1 MNSVTRT
8 MQILERLAAHRKI
21 NLERLSEETRIP
33 KPTLLR
39 FLGTLVD
46 LGYVSRDTNDQY
58 SVTLRMFSVGSK
70 GLSHMDLEQDAR
82 PHAEALRSRL
92 RETVHMGVQD
102 DDLAMYIL
110 KIESE
115 YTIRMYSRVGK
126 RIPLYCTAIGKALLA
141 DMEEARQLQLLGQL
155 ELIPYT
161 PNTIIDRDQLKS
173 ELHQIA
179 LQGFSEDREEHEEG
193 VRCIAAPIRDY
204 THRVVAGLSVSW
216 PLFRF
221 EVARRDEYIHAITEC
236 AQTISSLLGYSITV
250 GLDQNHRP
258 S

>member
-1 MNSVTRT
+1 MTRT
-8 MQILERLAAHRKI
+8 LQILERLAAHRKI
-21 NLERLSEETRIP
+21 NLERLSEEAQIP

-39 FLGTLVD
+39 FLATLVD

-58 SVTLRMFSVGSK
+58 SLTLRMFSVGAK
-70 GLSHMDLEQDAR
+70 GLSHMDLAQDAR
-82 PHAEALRSRL
+82 PHAESLRSRL

-102 DDLAMYIL
+102 DDMAMYIL

-126 RIPLYCTAIGKALLA
+126 RIPLYCTAIGKVLFA
-141 DMEEARQLQLLGQL
+141 DMEETKQHQFLEQL

-161 PNTIIDRDQLKS
+161 RNTIIDRDQLKS
-173 ELHQIA
+173 ELQQIA
-179 LQGFSEDREEHEEG
+179 LQDFSEDLEEYEEG

-204 THRVVAGLSVSW
+204 TRRVIAGLSVSW

-221 EVARRDEYIHAITEC
+221 EIERRDEYIHAITAC
-236 AQTISSLLGYSITV
+236 AQTISSLLGYQVTAE
-250 GLDQNHRP
+250 LDQNHRL